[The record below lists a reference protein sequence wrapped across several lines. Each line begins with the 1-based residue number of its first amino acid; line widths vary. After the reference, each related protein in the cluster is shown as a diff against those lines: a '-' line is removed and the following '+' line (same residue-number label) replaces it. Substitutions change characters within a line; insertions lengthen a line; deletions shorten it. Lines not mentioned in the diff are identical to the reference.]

1 MKTFNQAGHRKKAV
15 LPILVSG
22 LCFVMLLALGF
33 RAAAERYTTVYT
45 PNGTAV
51 TGAILDEMS
60 AKEIAEANDYQEKN
74 FPYAYKIREP
84 TRRYNCHSY
93 AWHSQSANNTVW
105 IDYGDFLNEHKKY
118 WQDGS
123 YVAITTVTGDINVIP
138 YAAPVGSKVVYN
150 NGDHSAIK
158 EGTHTFVSKWGAW
171 GLYEHIPDYCPYISD
186 SVTYYKRNK

>member
-22 LCFVMLLALGF
+22 LCFAMLLALGF

-74 FPYAYKIREP
+74 FPY
-84 TRRYNCHSY
+84 
-93 AWHSQSANNTVW
+93 
-105 IDYGDFLNEHKKY
+105 
-118 WQDGS
+118 WQ
-123 YVAITTVTGDINVIP
+123 
-138 YAAPVGSKVVYN
+138 
-150 NGDHSAIK
+150 
-158 EGTHTFVSKWGAW
+158 
-171 GLYEHIPDYCPYISD
+171 
-186 SVTYYKRNK
+186 KRKRPWQL